1 MTDVQQ
7 EFIGSPDGP
16 KVFVP
21 ELGMEVGT
29 FTKRMFELERSPS
42 MAQAPP
48 IMHHVPKRFRGP
60 YHPEQLENYDPD
72 KEYPLTWDGW
82 VRCSGKLI
90 YKEYGDNSRAGQ
102 ECKRKATHRSGYCQS
117 HGGKLHPLDM
127 PAPVTRDPS
136 TMNRSELLKYGYI
149 TVDDLDDEEL
159 IRGQCR
165 NRNGWFSTSNKN
177 SQISKPVYD
186 KMVSRLFDRA
196 QEKMREN
203 LLQAIDVLAE
213 ISQGDAFEASD
224 RANASKFLIERV
236 LGKTTE
242 KIDLTVGAKPFEQ
255 ILTGIAPLT
264 REESRA
270 QRAIEPIEII
280 DVTEDE
286 WSPTEPPTSSQSYE
300 SESWNPEAVPEPA
313 AEQSDSP
320 APSSAEMSPVSPEQL
335 KDKIQTARNR
345 RYAARAQGNSSTRNL
360 AYLSERTPVYGAI
373 DERVTARIQWT
384 HPDEVKV
391 PASVKAKE
399 TRKRNY
405 DRKSQ

>member
-1 MTDVQQ
+1 MD

-159 IRGQCR
+159 IKGQCR
-165 NRNGWFSTSNKN
+165 NRNGWFSSNKN
-177 SQISKPVYD
+177 AQIPKVVYD

-203 LLQAIDVLAE
+203 LLAAIDTLTE
-213 ISQGDAFEASD
+213 ISKGDAFEASD
-224 RANASKFLIERV
+224 RINASKFIYERV
-236 LGKTTE
+236 MGKATE

-255 ILTGIAPLT
+255 ILSGIAPLT

-270 QRAIEPIEII
+270 QRAIEPTVIDAEIEEEWN
-280 DVTEDE
+280 TE
-286 WSPTEPPTSSQSYE
+286 SPASQEGMPWTQKSASGQPVE
-300 SESWNPEAVPEPA
+300 QWASPAQSFVPE
-313 AEQSDSP
+313 ER
-320 APSSAEMSPVSPEQL
+320 VSPDTPQEAPEPSAAAL
-335 KDKIQTARNR
+335 KEKIQAARNR
-345 RYAARAQGNSSTRNL
+345 RYAARAQGNTSTRNL
-360 AYLSERTPVYGAI
+360 AYLRHEVIAMGEPR
-373 DERVTARIQWT
+373 RIQWT
-384 HPDEVKV
+384 HPDEAKV
-391 PASVKAKE
+391 PAAVKAKE